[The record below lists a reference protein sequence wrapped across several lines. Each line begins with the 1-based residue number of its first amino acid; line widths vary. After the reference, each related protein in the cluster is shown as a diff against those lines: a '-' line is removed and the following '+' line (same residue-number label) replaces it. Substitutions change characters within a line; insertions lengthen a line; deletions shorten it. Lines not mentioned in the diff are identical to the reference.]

1 MPTNMNEHTTHNI
14 FPAEFGAKKVGTYTN
29 VTIPQSDI
37 KEYLAK
43 TYTNTDYALLTVYAE
58 ESESSSFTINYVF
71 GLIGKNEFLTITTPV
86 NSDNSFLSLGATFR
100 VFAGY
105 ENEIMTMFGLT
116 PVGHPG
122 ARSTVIHANWP
133 KDVFPLRKST
143 KWNERPAMI
152 EDFSYPF
159 FEVQGEGMYQIPVG
173 PVHAGIIEPGHFVF
187 SVLGEEIQQLDAQLG
202 YVHKGVEKLFE
213 NLDVA
218 KHLTLAERVSGDSTV
233 SHALA
238 YAEAYESMCNISVPE
253 RAQYLR
259 VIFAEMERVANHLN
273 DIGFI
278 MLDTAYAFGGSNG
291 SRLRERVMQFAEKL
305 TSSRFMRSTIVIG
318 GVAKDISETLLTE
331 LSDELKAIE
340 IDYNEVIR
348 IAEKSITLNQRVVN
362 TGKLKL
368 EIARDYGVVGVPLRA
383 CGVAKDARKDFPYAA
398 YSKLDVSVATREE
411 GDVSARL
418 WVKIYEVYASI
429 TLIRSAIAEIPKGAI
444 MSADK
449 KELPASAVGVGI
461 VEGWRGDIV
470 YVIKTDTHGKIT
482 RVKVRDPSFL
492 NWQAFPHVVEG
503 EMVPDFPLCNKSFN
517 LSYTGNDL

>member
-1 MPTNMNEHTTHNI
+1 MNEQHNQNI
-14 FPAEFGAKKVGTYTN
+14 FPVAFPIHKAGAYTT
-29 VTIPQSDI
+29 VTIPQIHI
-37 KEYLAK
+37 KEHVSK
-43 TYTNTDYALLTVYAE
+43 IYTDTQYALLTVFADEYV
-58 ESESSSFTINYVF
+58 SGKFTIHYVF
-71 GLIGKNEFLTITTPV
+71 GLIGKNEFLTIATPV
-86 NSDNSFLSLGATFR
+86 EDDNSFLSLAATFR

-105 ENEIMTMFGLT
+105 ENEIMTMFGLVPT
-116 PVGHPG
+116 GHPS
-122 ARSTVIHANWP
+122 ARNTVIHANWP
-133 KDVFPLRKST
+133 KGVYPLRKNV
-143 KWNERPAMI
+143 KWNERPPMI
-152 EDFSYPF
+152 DDFSYPF
-159 FEVQGEGMYQIPVG
+159 FEVRGEGVYQIPVG

-213 NLDVA
+213 QLEVS
-218 KHLTLAERVSGDSTV
+218 KHLTLAERVSGDSSV

-238 YAEAYESMCNISVPE
+238 YAQAYESMCSITVPA

-259 VIFAEMERVANHLN
+259 VIFAEIERVANHLN

-291 SRLRERVMQFAEKL
+291 SRLRERVMQLSEKL
-305 TSSRFMRSTIVIG
+305 TGSRFMRNTIAIG
-318 GVAKDISETLLTE
+318 GVSKDITKDLLVQ

-348 IAEKSITLNQRVVN
+348 IAEKSITLAQRVVN

-368 EIARDYGVVGVPLRA
+368 EIAKDYGVVGVPLRA
-383 CGVAKDARKDFPYAA
+383 CGVEKDARKDFPYAA
-398 YSKLDVSVATREE
+398 YEKLDVSVATRGE

-418 WVKIYEVYASI
+418 WVKVYEVYTSI
-429 TLIRSAIAEIPKGAI
+429 GIIRKAIAEIPEGNINNAHNL
-444 MSADK
+444 S
-449 KELPASAVGVGI
+449 LPINATGVGI

-470 YVIKTDTHGKIT
+470 YVIKTDTHGNIS